1 VHWPHFGGDAGRSGY
16 QPVDE
21 GVTPVLGLVWKA
33 TGAADR
39 GVKTSIVTSTGS
51 PATQRVI

>member
-21 GVTPVLGLVWKA
+21 GVTPVLDLVWKA